1 MTDLHILYKFPTR
14 SRPHKAK
21 QRIEEIRANSVSPNY
36 TIMMSIDN
44 DDQVTLDNIELFDGC
59 FIDIDSS
66 PNKIHAINRNMD
78 KAPYWDIVVVMSDD
92 MQCQVKG
99 FDEVIRRGFE
109 NKHEMI
115 SNISHDTWYTPN
127 LDQALWFFDGWQH
140 NICTLVVMGRT
151 RYEKFNY
158 LYHPDYISLWC
169 DNEWTDVNK
178 PTRIDTI
185 LFLHLH
191 PAWKQGEPMD
201 ALYQR
206 NEAYF
211 QHDKATY
218 EKRKAEGFK
227 I

>member
-1 MTDLHILYKFPTR
+1 
-14 SRPHKAK
+14 
-21 QRIEEIRANSVSPNY
+21 
-36 TIMMSIDN
+36 MMSIDN
-44 DDQVTLDNIELFDGC
+44 DDEVTLSNIELFNGC

-78 KAPYWDIVVVMSDD
+78 KAPKWDIVVVMSDD
-92 MQCQVKG
+92 MACQVKG
-99 FDEVIRRGFE
+99 FDEVIRRGFDV
-109 NKHEMI
+109 HEFTDQPTGI
-115 SNISHDTWYTPN
+115 D

-151 RYEKFNY
+151 RYEKFGY

-169 DNEWTDVNK
+169 DNEWTEVNEPK
-178 PTRIDTI
+178 KFDQI

-218 EKRKAEGFK
+218 ERRKAEGFK
-227 I
+227 G

>member
-1 MTDLHILYKFPTR
+1 MDSLHILYKFPTR

-21 QRIEEIRANSVSPNY
+21 QRIEEIRAYSDSPNY

-44 DDQVTLDNIELFDGC
+44 DDQITLDNIELFDGC
-59 FIDIDSS
+59 FLDIDSS

-78 KAPYWDIVVVMSDD
+78 KAPKWDIVVVMSDD
-92 MQCQVKG
+92 MQCQIKG
-99 FDEVIRRGFE
+99 FDNIIREGFRE
-109 NKHEMI
+109 IAHTDNGDI
-115 SNISHDTWYTPN
+115 LFNTYN
-127 LDQALWFFDGWQH
+127 LDNALWFFDGWQH

-158 LYHPDYISLWC
+158 LYHPDYVSLWC

-211 QHDKATY
+211 QHDQQTY
-218 EKRKAEGFK
+218 NRRKELNFP

>member
-1 MTDLHILYKFPTR
+1 MDSLHILYKFPTR
-14 SRPHKAK
+14 ERPHKAK

-44 DDQVTLDNIELFDGC
+44 DDEVTLSNIELFNGC
-59 FIDIDSS
+59 FLDIDSS
-66 PNKIHAINRNMD
+66 SNKIHAINRNMD
-78 KAPYWDIVVVMSDD
+78 KAPKWDIVVVMSDD
-92 MQCQVKG
+92 MQCQIKG
-99 FDEVIRRGFE
+99 FDDIIRKGF
-109 NKHEMI
+109 K
-115 SNISHDTWYTPN
+115 DG

-178 PTRIDTI
+178 PTRIDMI

-191 PAWKQGEPMD
+191 PAWKQGETMD

-211 QHDKATY
+211 QHDQKTY
-218 EKRKAEGFK
+218 ERRKEAGFPV
-227 I
+227 

>member
-1 MTDLHILYKFPTR
+1 MDSLHILYKFPTR
-14 SRPHKAK
+14 SRPHKAR
-21 QRIEEIRANSVSPNY
+21 QRIEEIRAYSESPNY

-44 DDQVTLDNIELFDGC
+44 DDQITLDNIDLFDGC
-59 FIDIDSS
+59 FLDIDSS

-78 KAPYWDIVVVMSDD
+78 KAPKWDIVVVMSDD
-92 MQCQVKG
+92 MQCQIKG
-99 FDEVIRRGFE
+99 FDNEIRRRFIAGT
-109 NKHEMI
+109 I
-115 SNISHDTWYTPN
+115 DGGGTPLYN
-127 LDQALWFFDGWQH
+127 LDNALWFFDGWQH

-158 LYHPDYISLWC
+158 LYHPDYVSLWC

-211 QHDKATY
+211 QHDQQTY
-218 EKRKAEGFK
+218 NRRKEAGFP

>member
-1 MTDLHILYKFPTR
+1 MDSLHILYKFPTR
-14 SRPHKAK
+14 SRPHKAR

-44 DDQVTLDNIELFDGC
+44 DDATTLEYVDFFNGC
-59 FIDIDSS
+59 FIDLDSS

-78 KAPYWDIVVVMSDD
+78 KAPHWDIVVVMSDD
-92 MQCQVKG
+92 MQCQIKG
-99 FDEVIRRGFE
+99 FDNIIREGFKE
-109 NKHEMI
+109 G
-115 SNISHDTWYTPN
+115 
-127 LDQALWFFDGWQH
+127 LDNALWFFDGWQH

-158 LYHPDYISLWC
+158 LYHPDYVSLWC

-191 PAWKQGEPMD
+191 PAWKRGEPMD

-211 QHDKATY
+211 GHDQQTY
-218 EKRKAEGFK
+218 NRRKQLGFP

>member
-1 MTDLHILYKFPTR
+1 MDSLHILYKFPTR

-21 QRIEEIRANSVSPNY
+21 QRIEEIRANSISPNY

-44 DDQVTLDNIELFDGC
+44 DDEVTLSNIELFNGC
-59 FIDIDSS
+59 FLDIDSS

-92 MQCQVKG
+92 MACQVKG
-99 FDEVIRRGFE
+99 FDTIIREGFE
-109 NKHEMI
+109 TNTMCFDVPQTH
-115 SNISHDTWYTPN
+115 TYN

-140 NICTLVVMGRT
+140 SICTLVVMGRK
-151 RYEKFNY
+151 RYERFGY
-158 LYHPDYISLWC
+158 LYHPSYVSLWC
-169 DNEWTDVNK
+169 DNEWTDVNEPK
-178 PTRIDTI
+178 KFEQV
-185 LFLHLH
+185 LFKHEH
-191 PAWKQGEPMD
+191 PAWDRTKPMD
-201 ALYQR
+201 ELYAR

-211 QHDKATY
+211 NHDQKTY